1 MYSINYARGMQVK
14 KVRSVILSAYTSLSD
29 IMLLR
34 SKVYDDVSIQALYHQ
49 NISIECN

>member
-1 MYSINYARGMQVK
+1 MYSINYARGIQVK

-34 SKVYDDVSIQALYHQ
+34 SKVYVSIQALNHQ